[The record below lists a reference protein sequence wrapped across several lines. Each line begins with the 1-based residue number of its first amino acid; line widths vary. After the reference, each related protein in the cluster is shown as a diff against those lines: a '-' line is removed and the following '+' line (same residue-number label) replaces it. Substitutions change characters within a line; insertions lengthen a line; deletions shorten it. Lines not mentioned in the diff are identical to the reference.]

1 MISVIIPALN
11 EASTVKEVVLLALNA
26 NNVTEVI
33 VVDDKSM
40 DDTVINAKN
49 AGAKIITS
57 TKLGKGA
64 SMLDGILVAQNECIV
79 FLDADITTYQSN
91 VIELL
96 TVPILNDTADFTK
109 SFFER
114 QAGRVTE
121 LVAKPLL
128 ALLNPD
134 FPSFKQPLSGMI
146 AGKKSFFVQC
156 KFEEGYGV
164 DIGLLIDMYH
174 LGARIKEVNIGKIE
188 NRLQQLEQLGK
199 MSREVAKTIIQK
211 SAGVINQNLEIF
223 ENIQVVREQME
234 FAIRDSLLTLKKMAI
249 FDMDNTILRGSFIQ
263 QAAIQCDFKENLVE
277 IVTNNN
283 NPFVRTKMIAQL
295 LKGKRLDELIQIV
308 DQIKITP
315 NLSLIIQ
322 QLKENGYIVGIIS
335 DSYDCITNHLKNK
348 YEFDFSIANE
358 LEFSRSIATGE
369 VRIPSFFINHSK
381 SNCKHELCKLNSLEV
396 LCEKYQID
404 IKNTLYVGDG
414 ENDICCIRNAGIGI
428 SFCSTNYLVDTV
440 ADFSIKEPDFAYLG
454 PIIA

>member
-11 EASTVKEVVLLALNA
+11 EASTVREVVLLALNA

-40 DDTVINAKN
+40 DDTVINART

-96 TVPILNDTADFTK
+96 SAPILNDTADFTK
-109 SFFER
+109 SYFER

-128 ALLNPD
+128 ALLNPN

-211 SAGVINQNLEIF
+211 SAGVINQNLELF

-263 QAAIQCDFKENLVE
+263 QAAIQWEFKENLVE

-308 DQIKITP
+308 DQITITP

-428 SFCSTNYLVDTV
+428 SFCSTNNLVDTV
-440 ADFSIKEPDFAYLG
+440 ADFTIKEPDFAYLG

>member
-1 MISVIIPALN
+1 M
-11 EASTVKEVVLLALNA
+11 
-26 NNVTEVI
+26 
-33 VVDDKSM
+33 
-40 DDTVINAKN
+40 
-49 AGAKIITS
+49 
-57 TKLGKGA
+57 
-64 SMLDGILVAQNECIV
+64 
-79 FLDADITTYQSN
+79 
-91 VIELL
+91 IELL
-96 TVPILNDTADFTK
+96 SAPILNDTADFTK
-109 SFFER
+109 SYFER

-128 ALLNPD
+128 ALLNPN

-211 SAGVINQNLEIF
+211 SAGVINQNLELF

-263 QAAIQCDFKENLVE
+263 QAAIQWEFKENLVE

-308 DQIKITP
+308 DQITITP

-428 SFCSTNYLVDTV
+428 SFCSTNNLVDTV
-440 ADFSIKEPDFAYLG
+440 ADFTIKEPDFAYLG

>member
-11 EASTVKEVVLLALNA
+11 EASTVGAVVLLALKA
-26 NNVTEVI
+26 PNVTEVI

-40 DDTVINAKN
+40 DDTVLNARA

-79 FLDADITTYQSN
+79 FLDADITSYQSN

-96 TVPILNDTADFTK
+96 SAPILNDSADFTK
-109 SFFER
+109 SYFER

-128 ALLNPD
+128 ALLNPN

-146 AGKKSFFVQC
+146 AGKKSYFIQC

-174 LGARIKEVNIGKIE
+174 LGARIIEVNIGKIE

-211 SAGVINQNLEIF
+211 SAGVINQNLELF

-263 QAAIQCDFKENLVE
+263 KAAIEWGFEESLVE

-295 LKGKRLDELIQIV
+295 LKNKRLDELIQVV
-308 DQIKITP
+308 DKILVTP
-315 NLSLIIQ
+315 NLSLIIK

-381 SNCKHELCKLNSLEV
+381 SKCKHELCKLNSLEV

-404 IKNTLYVGDG
+404 IKNTLYIGDG

-428 SFCSTNYLVDTV
+428 SFCSTNNLVDTV
-440 ADFSIKEPDFAYLG
+440 ADFTIKEPDFAHLE
-454 PIIA
+454 PII

>member
-11 EASTVKEVVLLALNA
+11 EASTVREVVLLALNA

-40 DDTVINAKN
+40 DDTVINART

-96 TVPILNDTADFTK
+96 SAPILNDSADFTK
-109 SFFER
+109 SYFER

-128 ALLNPD
+128 ALLNPN

-146 AGKKSFFVQC
+146 AGKKSYFIQC

-174 LGARIKEVNIGKIE
+174 LGARIIEVNIGKIE

-211 SAGVINQNLEIF
+211 SAGVINQNLELF

-263 QAAIQCDFKENLVE
+263 KAAIEWGFEESLVE

-295 LKGKRLDELIQIV
+295 LKNKRLDELIQVV
-308 DQIKITP
+308 DKILVTP
-315 NLSLIIQ
+315 NLSLIIK

-358 LEFSRSIATGE
+358 LEFSRSIVTGE

-381 SNCKHELCKLNSLEV
+381 SKCKHELCKLNSLEV

-404 IKNTLYVGDG
+404 IKNTLYIGDG

-428 SFCSTNYLVDTV
+428 SFCSTNNLVDTV
-440 ADFSIKEPDFAYLG
+440 ADFTIKEPDFAHLE
-454 PIIA
+454 PII